1 MRGWN
6 WKAVIALLVFLGG
19 CIALVE
25 LNGDEGPNEDT
36 KRACANF
43 RDMQAAPPGDD
54 EAIALL
60 QRIINSDASASVVNG
75 ARDLAIALESNATS
89 TEVQDAITR
98 LDAGCDI
105 NDL

>member
-36 KRACANF
+36 KRACADF
-43 RDMQAAPPGDD
+43 RDMQADPPSDAD
-54 EAIALL
+54 AVAIL
-60 QRIINSDASASVVNG
+60 QRILNSDASVSVMNG
-75 ARDLAIALESNATS
+75 ARDLAVALESNATS
-89 TEVQDAITR
+89 TEVQDAIRR
-98 LDAGCDI
+98 LDAGCDV